1 MVTSKDLYG
10 LHDASITTGH
20 GFDKKGLDCMMQPHA
35 MMVSMSC
42 IGLHD
47 ASSKSYSVDHSRI
60 GLYDAKKTIWFDHMI
75 KNQVV

>member
-35 MMVSMSC
+35 LMVSMSW

-47 ASSKSYSVDHSRI
+47 ASSKSYS
-60 GLYDAKKTIWFDHMI
+60 MI
-75 KNQVV
+75 VQELGCMM

>member
-10 LHDASITTGH
+10 LHDASIATGH
-20 GFDKKGLDCMMQPHA
+20 GFDKEGLDCMMQPHA

-47 ASSKSYSVDHSRI
+47 ALSKSYS
-60 GLYDAKKTIWFDHMI
+60 MI
-75 KNQVV
+75 VQELGCMM